1 MSVTALHF
9 EPQSCSKSK
18 LKYLNKHIRR
28 WVEYPLLVS
37 STWNITLVPDQSEHQ
52 EEPLEAKNQ
61 AAEPEPHRVAA
72 VVVIDDLVTE
82 ALAVVLH

>member
-1 MSVTALHF
+1 MSVTALLF
-9 EPQSCSKSK
+9 EPNPKVVQSLK

-37 STWNITLVPDQSEHQ
+37 STWNITLVPDQGEHQ

-72 VVVIDDLVTE
+72 IVVRDDLVTE
-82 ALAVVLH
+82 N